1 MEPILKIFSEYGWPG
16 IIAIIVVLVIYYL
29 VSRKEKK
36 SIDSMNSGFTSLTNT
51 ITSQNEYLVKAITTS
66 NEKTQDRLFNL
77 INKTIASQDEIKAG
91 IHNYSIGK
99 RLTVSEEVDEVLFE
113 LLNMTHA
120 QRTVLI
126 EFHNSK
132 ENLDGLAFLWYD
144 IQHEKQQKG
153 IDSISAK
160 ARNLAAT
167 NIRPIIK
174 KVNNSKTHIVYLNP
188 EDIEELY
195 NESTVLYSYF
205 KEINV
210 NHAIYCGI
218 YNYDTNELR
227 GLVAIEFQE
236 GHPYIEELVNEFDIK
251 EKCSVIEHL
260 YNQARREID
269 DHSQKLR
276 DEK

>member
-1 MEPILKIFSEYGWPG
+1 
-16 IIAIIVVLVIYYL
+16 
-29 VSRKEKK
+29 
-36 SIDSMNSGFTSLTNT
+36 MNSGFTSLTNT